1 MGIDEIKYDGGTAF
15 DLPTPTAP
23 DSNHRFVG
31 WTTDKS
37 GESAPF
43 TQMPAN
49 MYGNV
54 TLYAVWDN
62 PNATADFTLSNSFT
76 NDGTDTLEYGT
87 GDITLT
93 ATSDGPGMNSPTKT
107 FKWYKDNSTTAVE
120 TGNSC
125 VLKNV
130 KQSGEYALEY
140 TLQDNEEPLWRH
152 SEKISKTQRVTINK
166 GTLSVDAFSIDGTTP
181 AYYGIKLS
189 EVKFV
194 IQIKDKGG
202 NVVAGS
208 GVWQTPKATV
218 NAGLNNMYSVRYTPT
233 DTDNYDVATLP
244 VEFESDY
251 VTMTY
256 DLSADI
262 PGEEIVVELE
272 YGQPCSAN
280 EIINLFLT
288 EFRKKIDVDDADNYD
303 PNYSSIEN
311 LTPYFDGVEITQFTS
326 GLTDVREPQRIAV
339 TFVDKNYTITF
350 KDDDGSVVESQ
361 MRKYNQKLVEVAKPE
376 REGYVFWDGS
386 MRTKTN

>member
-1 MGIDEIKYDGGTAF
+1 MDKCKADSAFISDIWTNKSGIGNAFTVENSPLRNTSFDSDDILAKFRHLRNTSSGYSETEVGVSDLNCDYADGTV
-15 DLPTPTAP
+15 LPTPTAL

-208 GVWQTPKATV
+208 GVWQTPNATV
-218 NAGLNNMYSVRYTPT
+218 NAGLNNTYSVRFTPT
-233 DTDNYDVATLP
+233 DTDNYGVATLL
-244 VEFESDY
+244 VNFISDY

-256 DLSADI
+256 DLGADI

-280 EIINLFLT
+280 EIINLF
-288 EFRKKIDVDDADNYD
+288 
-303 PNYSSIEN
+303 
-311 LTPYFDGVEITQFTS
+311 
-326 GLTDVREPQRIAV
+326 
-339 TFVDKNYTITF
+339 
-350 KDDDGSVVESQ
+350 
-361 MRKYNQKLVEVAKPE
+361 
-376 REGYVFWDGS
+376 
-386 MRTKTN
+386 